1 MPPAARGGPG
11 GPYRTGANPAGQRG
25 YRARPTR
32 QYYFNQHIFK
42 LEQDEYNREGI
53 NWQNIAFV
61 DNQDCIDLIAKV
73 LRHLVPGAPA
83 AGVYG

>member
-1 MPPAARGGPG
+1 MRQVLTRLGDVATVRG
-11 GPYRTGANPAGQRG
+11 
-25 YRARPTR
+25 PTR

-53 NWQNIAFV
+53 SWQNIAFV

-73 LRHLVPGAPA
+73 RRRPECRAS
-83 AGVYG
+83 AGDGG